1 MQKVCPRKEGDNM
14 TEQNGGFFAW
24 LQDNARIIL
33 SIALVLFLLFAV
45 YNYSQDRVDKV
56 SKADDKSKIEEKKD
70 EKKSKEDYNKKDKK
84 EENSSDKQSDSKEK
98 KDSKKKDSE
107 KSEKKDSK
115 KKEESKNTELAKN
128 NDSQK
133 KPKESNKISLSES
146 KDTIG
151 AKTEEPK
158 KEEKKDDSKKSEQ
171 KKEITGKGPN
181 VVYNDDSISVSA
193 MKGDG
198 LTHLARR
205 ATAEYLSHNNI
216 TDLSDGQKIYIED
229 YVRRSVAKRRVKP
242 GMTFVFK
249 LSAIKTGIEKAKALT
264 ENQKRHLS
272 FYAKKAGI

>member
-1 MQKVCPRKEGDNM
+1 M
-14 TEQNGGFFAW
+14 TEQNSGFFAW

-70 EKKSKEDYNKKDKK
+70 KKESKDDSKKDKK
-84 EENSSDKQSDSKEK
+84 EDKSSDKQENPEK
-98 KDSKKKDSE
+98 KE
-107 KSEKKDSK
+107 NSK
-115 KKEESKNTELAKN
+115 KKEESKNVEVAKN
-128 NDSQK
+128 NDSK
-133 KPKESNKISLSES
+133 KKEESNKISLSES

-158 KEEKKDDSKKSEQ
+158 KEEKKEDSQKTEQ

-205 ATAEYLSHNNI
+205 ATAEYLNHNNI
-216 TDLSDGQKIYIED
+216 TDLSAGQKIYVED
-229 YVRRSVAKRRVKP
+229 YVRRSTARRRIKP

-249 LSAIKTGIEKAKALT
+249 LSVLKAGVEKAKALT
-264 ENQKRHLS
+264 ENQKKHLS